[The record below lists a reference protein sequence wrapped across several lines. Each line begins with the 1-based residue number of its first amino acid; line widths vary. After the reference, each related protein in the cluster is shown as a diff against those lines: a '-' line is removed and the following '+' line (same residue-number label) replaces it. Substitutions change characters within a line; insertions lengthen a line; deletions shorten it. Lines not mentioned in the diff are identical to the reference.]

1 VKKAILI
8 LVLLAAF
15 NLTAPN
21 IYALNQ
27 KSRHTI
33 EFRQEDRSRDLT
45 NNELLKNRVVT
56 YLRLNVLEVRVMM
69 INRYAGFNTS

>member
-1 VKKAILI
+1 MKKALLI

-21 IYALNQ
+21 IYALSQ

-45 NNELLKNRVVT
+45 NNELLKNKVVM
-56 YLRLNVLEVRVMM
+56 YLRLNILEVKVLMVDR
-69 INRYAGFNTS
+69 NAEFNSS

>member
-1 VKKAILI
+1 MKKALLI

-21 IYALNQ
+21 IYALSQ

-33 EFRQEDRSRDLT
+33 EFREEDRTRDLT
-45 NNELLKNRVVT
+45 NNELLKNKVVM
-56 YLRLNVLEVRVMM
+56 YLRMNVLEVRVMM
-69 INRYAGFNTS
+69 INRNAEFNSS

>member
-1 VKKAILI
+1 MKKALLI

-27 KSRHTI
+27 KSRHII
-33 EFRQEDRSRDLT
+33 EFSQEDRTRDLT
-45 NNELLKNRVVT
+45 NNELLKNKVVM

-69 INRYAGFNTS
+69 INRYMEFNTS